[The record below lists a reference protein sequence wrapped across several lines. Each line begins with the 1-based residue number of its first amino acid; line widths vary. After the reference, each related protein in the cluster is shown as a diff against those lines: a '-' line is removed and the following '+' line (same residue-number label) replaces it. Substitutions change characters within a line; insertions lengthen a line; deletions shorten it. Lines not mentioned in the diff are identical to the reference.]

1 MRRHVFVRPARKEEA
16 KEFLDWSALNQ
27 DKNGFDP
34 QAPLHATSFV
44 LAAYDKTGVLAYQ
57 PVQNPFFLEGV
68 AVRPSLDKRQVA
80 ECLKEFTQFCVSQ
93 AHIKGVGEIYFLGT
107 DEGTD
112 ALAENHVFEKLPY
125 TVYRLKLKD
134 TEQ

>member
-16 KEFLDWSALNQ
+16 GDFLNWSVANK

-34 QAPLHATSFV
+34 NAPLHSTSFV

-57 PVQNPFFLEGV
+57 PVQNPFFLEGI
-68 AVRPSLDKRQVA
+68 AVRPGLDKRQVA

-93 AHIKGVGEIYFLGT
+93 GHIKGVGEIYFLGT

-125 TVYRLKLKD
+125 TVYRLKLKN